1 MIITTT
7 SNVEGTRIDEYL
19 QLVSVNVVIG
29 TNIFSDWFA
38 SITDVFGGKSRT
50 YQRKLDD
57 VYEEA
62 LKRVREK
69 AEKLGADAVVGL
81 KMDFGEVSG
90 KDKSMF
96 MVSAVGTAVRLRRM

>member
-7 SNVEGTRIDEYL
+7 SNIEGARIVEYL
-19 QLVSVNVVIG
+19 DLISVNVVIG
-29 TNIFSDWFA
+29 TNFFSDWMA
-38 SITDVFGGKSRT
+38 SVTDIFGGKSST

-57 VYEEA
+57 VYEAAFKKIE
-62 LKRVREK
+62 KR

-96 MVSAVGTAVRLRRM
+96 MVSAIGTAVKLSK

>member
-7 SNVEGTRIDEYL
+7 SNIEGARIVEYL
-19 QLVSVNVVIG
+19 DLVSVNVVIG
-29 TNIFSDWFA
+29 TNFFSDWMA
-38 SITDVFGGKSRT
+38 SVTDIFGGKSST

-62 LKRVREK
+62 LKRMEK
-69 AEKLGADAVVGL
+69 KATKLGADAVVGL

-90 KDKSMF
+90 KEKSMF
-96 MVSAVGTAVRLRRM
+96 MVSAIGTAVKIAR

>member
-7 SNVEGTRIDEYL
+7 NNVEGARIEEYI
-19 QLVSVNVVIG
+19 QMVSVNVVIG

-38 SITDVFGGKSRT
+38 SVTDIFGGKSRT

-62 LKRVREK
+62 LKRIEEK
-69 AEKLGADAVVGL
+69 ATKLGADAVVGM

-90 KDKSMF
+90 KEKSMF
-96 MVSAVGTAVRLRRM
+96 MVSAVGTAVKLRRM

>member
-7 SNVEGTRIDEYL
+7 SNVEGAHIEEYL

-29 TNIFSDWFA
+29 TNFFSDWMA
-38 SITDVFGGKSRT
+38 SITDIFGGQSST
-50 YQRKLDD
+50 YQRKLDS

-62 LKRVREK
+62 IKRMEK
-69 AEKLGADAVVGL
+69 KASKLGADAVVGL

-90 KDKSMF
+90 KEKSMF
-96 MVSAVGTAVRLRRM
+96 MVSAVGTAVKLRR

>member
-7 SNVEGTRIDEYL
+7 SNIEGARIEEYL

-29 TNIFSDWFA
+29 TNFFSDWMA
-38 SITDVFGGKSRT
+38 SVTDIFGGTSST
-50 YQRKLDD
+50 YQRKLDS

-62 LKRVREK
+62 VKRIEK
-69 AEKLGADAVVGL
+69 KASKLGADAVIGL

-90 KDKSMF
+90 KEKSMF
-96 MVSAVGTAVRLRRM
+96 MVSAVGTAVKLGK

>member
-7 SNVEGTRIDEYL
+7 SNIDGAHIEEYL
-19 QLVSVNVVIG
+19 QLVSANVVIG

-38 SITDVFGGKSRT
+38 SVTDIFGGKSRT

-57 VYEEA
+57 LYAEA
-62 LKRVREK
+62 LKRVEER
-69 AEKLGADAVVGL
+69 AAKLGADAVVGL

-90 KDKSMF
+90 KEKSMF
-96 MVSAVGTAVRLRRM
+96 MVSAVGTAVKLRR

>member
-7 SNVEGTRIDEYL
+7 SNIEGARITEYL
-19 QLVSVNVVIG
+19 DLVSVNVVIG
-29 TNIFSDWFA
+29 TNFFSDWMA
-38 SITDVFGGKSRT
+38 SVTDIFGGKSST

-62 LKRVREK
+62 LKRLEK
-69 AEKLGADAVVGL
+69 RASKLGADAVVGL

-90 KDKSMF
+90 KEKSMF
-96 MVSAVGTAVRLRRM
+96 MVSAIGTAVKLSK

>member
-7 SNVEGTRIDEYL
+7 NNIEGARIVEYL
-19 QLVSVNVVIG
+19 DLVSVNVVIG
-29 TNIFSDWFA
+29 TNFFSDWMA
-38 SITDVFGGKSRT
+38 SVTDIFGGKSST

-62 LKRVREK
+62 LKRMEK
-69 AEKLGADAVVGL
+69 RATKLGADAVVGL

-90 KDKSMF
+90 KEKSMF
-96 MVSAVGTAVRLRRM
+96 MVSAIGTAVKIAR